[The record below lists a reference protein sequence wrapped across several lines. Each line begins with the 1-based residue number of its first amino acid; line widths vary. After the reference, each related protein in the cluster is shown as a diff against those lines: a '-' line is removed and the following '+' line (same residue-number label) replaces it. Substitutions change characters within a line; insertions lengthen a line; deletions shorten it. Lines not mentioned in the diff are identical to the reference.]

1 MRAALEKL
9 DACLEGAAHLVVGGG
24 AAMVLAYDHP
34 LATQDVDAFAARGG
48 LGLHELQP
56 HARAVAKEL
65 DIASDWLNAHFES
78 FTFVLPTDY
87 ADRLRPVYEGA
98 QLRVDALAPEDL
110 LVMKCFAARDKDLPH
125 ARVLV
130 RQANLKIVD
139 ARLQELID
147 KRVLGA
153 ERAADYFDDLRD
165 EIA

>member
-1 MRAALEKL
+1 M
-9 DACLEGAAHLVVGGG
+9 
-24 AAMVLAYDHP
+24 
-34 LATQDVDAFAARGG
+34 
-48 LGLHELQP
+48 
-56 HARAVAKEL
+56 
-65 DIASDWLNAHFES
+65 
-78 FTFVLPTDY
+78 LPTDY